1 MSFFTTRISMRH
13 LHILSLVIIVV
24 AVLWIVYGLFLAPDP
39 IWVIPGLFL
48 LLTGVIKVVGLR
60 IWERMD
66 AAEKR

>member
-1 MSFFTTRISMRH
+1 MSFLTTRISMRH
-13 LHILSLVIIVV
+13 LHILSLVIVGIGI
-24 AVLWIVYGLFLAPDP
+24 AWIAYGLFLAPDQ

-66 AAEKR
+66 EAEKR